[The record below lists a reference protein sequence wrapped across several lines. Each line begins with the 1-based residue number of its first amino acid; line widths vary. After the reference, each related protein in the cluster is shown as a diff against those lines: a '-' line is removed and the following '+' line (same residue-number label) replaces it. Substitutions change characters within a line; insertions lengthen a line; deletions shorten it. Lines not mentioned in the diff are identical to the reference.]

1 MSIIFLYGFFPGL
14 LIQWENTKEKG
25 MRKVGGE
32 REKGRPDYLGESLN
46 GRENMARRKEKLSL
60 IHI

>member
-32 REKGRPDYLGESLN
+32 REKGRPDYLGAWNRL
-46 GRENMARRKEKLSL
+46 
-60 IHI
+60 